1 MRCGD
6 VRGEDSLDVPVAA
19 AQAFVATHGRVIER
33 RRLSLLL
40 TGGSPDGVLAALDGY
55 RNSDGGYG
63 WGLEPD
69 LRSPESQPVCA
80 MHALEVLAEVA
91 PATTTSAVEL
101 CDWLSANSLP
111 DGGLPFALPTTNPA
125 GCASF
130 WLDPDVETSSL
141 QMTAQVAAN
150 ALLVARHDAA
160 VRDHPWLARAT
171 AWCLEA
177 IRSRSRPP
185 SAYELLFALRFLDA
199 ADDAEPE
206 ASALLDRLR
215 PFVPDDGVVPVEGG
229 AKGEAIRPLDLA
241 PRANGAARRLFSDQ
255 VINREHERLAGRQQP
270 DGGWTVDFRSVSPA
284 ASLEWRG
291 YVTVDA
297 VAHLVGANV
306 NRQPDTLNGGSG
318 PSE

>member
-1 MRCGD
+1 MRGSTSD
-6 VRGEDSLDVPVAA
+6 RPPKRDGDSLDVAVAA
-19 AQAFVATHGRVIER
+19 AQAFVATHGRLLER

-55 RNSDGGYG
+55 RNTDGGYG

-91 PATTTSAVEL
+91 PTTSTSAAEL
-101 CDWLSANSLP
+101 CDWLGANSLP
-111 DGGLPFALPTTNPA
+111 DGGLPLALPTSDPA

-130 WLDPDVETSSL
+130 WLDPDIEASSL

-177 IRSRSRPP
+177 IRSRSKPP

-206 ASALLDRLR
+206 ALALLDRLR
-215 PFVPDDGVVPVEGG
+215 RFLPDDGVVPVEGG
-229 AKGEAIRPLDLA
+229 AEGEAIRPLDLA
-241 PRANGAARRLFSDQ
+241 PRPNGAARRLFSDQ
-255 VINREHERLAGRQQP
+255 LINREHERLASHQEP
-270 DGGWTVDFRSVSPA
+270 DGGWTVDFPSVSPA

-291 YVTVDA
+291 YATVEA
-297 VAHLVGANV
+297 VAHLFRA
-306 NRQPDTLNGGSG
+306 
-318 PSE
+318 

>member
-1 MRCGD
+1 MRGSMSD
-6 VRGEDSLDVPVAA
+6 RPPKRDGESLDVPVAA
-19 AQAFVATHGRVIER
+19 AQAFVATHGRVLER

-55 RNSDGGYG
+55 RNTDGGYG

-91 PATTTSAVEL
+91 PTTSTRAVEL
-101 CDWLSANSLP
+101 CDWLGAKSLP

-130 WLDPDVETSSL
+130 WLDPDIETSSL

-160 VRDHPWLARAT
+160 VRDHSWLARAT
-171 AWCLEA
+171 AWCLET
-177 IRSRSRPP
+177 IRSLSKPP
-185 SAYELLFALRFLDA
+185 SAYELFALRFLDA
-199 ADDAEPE
+199 VDDAEPE
-206 ASALLDRLR
+206 AFALLDRLR
-215 PFVPDDGVVPVEGG
+215 QFLPDDGVVPVEGG
-229 AKGEAIRPLDLA
+229 AEGEAIRPLDLA
-241 PRANGAARRLFSDQ
+241 PRPNGAARRLFSDQ
-255 VINREHERLAGRQQP
+255 VINREHDRLASHQQP
-270 DGGWTVDFRSVSPA
+270 DGGWTVDFPSVSPA

-291 YVTVDA
+291 YATVDA
-297 VAHLVGANV
+297 VAHLFRA
-306 NRQPDTLNGGSG
+306 
-318 PSE
+318 

>member
-1 MRCGD
+1 MSDRPPKRDG
-6 VRGEDSLDVPVAA
+6 DSLDVLVAA
-19 AQAFVATHGRVIER
+19 AQAFVATHGRVLER

-55 RNSDGGYG
+55 RNTDGGYG

-91 PATTTSAVEL
+91 PTASTRAVEL
-101 CDWLSANSLP
+101 CDWLGAKSLP

-130 WLDPDVETSSL
+130 WLDPDIETSSL

-177 IRSRSRPP
+177 IRSRRKPP

-199 ADDAEPE
+199 AADAEPE
-206 ASALLDRLR
+206 ALALLDRLR
-215 PFVPDDGVVPVEGG
+215 RFLPDDGVVPVEGG
-229 AKGEAIRPLDLA
+229 AEGEAIRPLDLA
-241 PRANGAARRLFSDQ
+241 PRPNGAARRLFPDQ
-255 VINREHERLAGRQQP
+255 VINRERERLASHQQP
-270 DGGWTVDFRSVSPA
+270 DGGWTVDFPSVSPA

-291 YVTVDA
+291 YASVNA
-297 VAHLVGANV
+297 VAHLFRA
-306 NRQPDTLNGGSG
+306 
-318 PSE
+318 